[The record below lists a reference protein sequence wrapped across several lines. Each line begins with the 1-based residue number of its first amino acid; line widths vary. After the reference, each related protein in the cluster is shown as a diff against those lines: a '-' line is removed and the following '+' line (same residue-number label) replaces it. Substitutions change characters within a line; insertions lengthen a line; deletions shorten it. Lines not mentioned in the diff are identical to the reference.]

1 MIYAHPNRCGHLYDD
16 FNRVASIGKD
26 KGPSNS

>member
-1 MIYAHPNRCGHLYDD
+1 MIYAHPNRCGYLYDI

-26 KGPSNS
+26 VFVNY